1 MECWILRKI
10 NESKN
15 EFAELG
21 KETNLFLL
29 HLGKSE
35 EVEIIRIFRKQI
47 KNIFE
52 LTRDTNILFLVIYCI
67 MIAYYT
73 KI

>member
-1 MECWILRKI
+1 MNLL
-10 NESKN
+10 NEEKKLICS
-15 EFAELG
+15 FW
-21 KETNLFLL
+21 

-35 EVEIIRIFRKQI
+35 KVEIIRIFRKQI

-52 LTRDTNILFLVIYCI
+52 LAGVTNILFLAIYCI